1 VPSIKLTPRGRRSLS
16 RDPAALARG
25 VLQYLVLLAPGWV
38 FAWPVCLAAAE
49 ASIEIRDDNP
59 FHVHEPDEP
68 FSISVRLTNASWGS
82 VRYHWQDD
90 QGLDLSWPRSVRSD
104 VWQTIRSPARA
115 PGYYGLVFETTAP
128 DLALPGRT
136 LGEAREYGFAV
147 LYWPTPEQSELNQ
160 SSVFGVVHA
169 DPNDP
174 YLGGWSKTTTWE
186 MARGD
191 QAVGPMNAAEWL
203 SHTVHARDKGLEE
216 LPIIT
221 GAPWTSDDA
230 SPIAAGQLESIRS
243 LAREYFS
250 ADARAQYWEVGIE
263 ENLSPEYAKAFYWSN
278 LAAKMRAVREAANQ
292 VDPGIRLIYQVA
304 GLDIEAAQRF
314 AASDAAQFF
323 DILSLHPYAWP
334 DFPDPETWLEDYVG
348 AVRQHL
354 QSNGIGNMPIWFT
367 EVGAPHHGN
376 HPGGFFG
383 YPSTGAQVEGLSRPE
398 EARFLVKVHTLALQI
413 GVEKIFWYNYQDWGD
428 RREYAED
435 HFGLRDYE
443 GFPKPAYAA
452 YYTLR
457 QLVDGK
463 RPTQLSRLPNNVTVA
478 RFAGD
483 AEDVLVAWRY
493 APIPLSDATEPL
505 AWSELYPGLTAH
517 EVATVIDVVGT
528 PYEQADVDGVLVGA
542 EPLFI
547 VVTND
552 VDE

>member
-1 VPSIKLTPRGRRSLS
+1 
-16 RDPAALARG
+16 
-25 VLQYLVLLAPGWV
+25 
-38 FAWPVCLAAAE
+38 
-49 ASIEIRDDNP
+49 
-59 FHVHEPDEP
+59 
-68 FSISVRLTNASWGS
+68 
-82 VRYHWQDD
+82 
-90 QGLDLSWPRSVRSD
+90 
-104 VWQTIRSPARA
+104 
-115 PGYYGLVFETTAP
+115 
-128 DLALPGRT
+128 
-136 LGEAREYGFAV
+136 
-147 LYWPTPEQSELNQ
+147 
-160 SSVFGVVHA
+160 
-169 DPNDP
+169 
-174 YLGGWSKTTTWE
+174 
-186 MARGD
+186 M
-191 QAVGPMNAAEWL
+191 
-203 SHTVHARDKGLEE
+203 HARDKGLEE

-230 SPIAAGQLESIRS
+230 SPIAAGQLESIRA

-263 ENLSPEYAKAFYWSN
+263 ENLSPEYLKAYYWPNLVAKI
-278 LAAKMRAVREAANQ
+278 RAVREAANQ
-292 VDPGIRLIYQVA
+292 VNPGIRLIYQVA

-348 AVRQHL
+348 TVRQHL
-354 QSNGIGNMPIWFT
+354 QGNGIGDMPIWFT

-376 HPGGFFG
+376 HVGGFFG
-383 YPSTGAQVEGLSRPE
+383 YPSTGAQVEGLSRLE
-398 EARFLVKVHTLALQI
+398 EARFLVKVHALALQI

-435 HFGLRDYE
+435 HFGLRDHE

-463 RPTQLSRLPNNVTVA
+463 TPTQLTRLPNNVTVA

-505 AWSELYPGLTAH
+505 AWSELYPDLTAH
-517 EVATVIDVVGT
+517 DVATVIDVVGT
-528 PYEQADVDGVLVGA
+528 PYEQADVDGVLVGP
-542 EPLFI
+542 EPLYI
-547 VVTND
+547 IVTND
-552 VDE
+552 VDA